1 MTKKHIDNLGIDT
14 SLLGYGCMRFPTKDG
29 NIDEVEAEKLL
40 DTAYNSGVNYFDTAY
55 PYHGGQ
61 SEPFVGK
68 ILDKYPRESYYLAT
82 KLPCWLVH
90 SLDDA
95 KKLFESQLERLHK
108 DYIDFYLLHALNK
121 QRFDEMVQF
130 GVIDYLEAEQAAG
143 RIKYLGFSFH
153 APYEVFEE
161 ILNFRK
167 WDFCQIQLNYMDTDE
182 QAGMKGYALSEKLG
196 VPLIIME
203 PVKGGSLATLP
214 EEITGELK
222 SLKPDASIASW
233 ALRWVGS
240 LPNVKVVLSGM
251 TTMDQLTDNLKT
263 FESFEPLNAEE
274 ENAVTALAKTIR
286 SRVFNGCTGCAYCVP
301 CPAGVKIPYN
311 FKIWNEYGMYRNK
324 GSVSW
329 TWKNDIDDAS
339 KAKNCIKCGKC
350 EEVCPQSIHIR
361 DDLETLQKTL
371 DELCY

>member
-1 MTKKHIDNLGIDT
+1 
-14 SLLGYGCMRFPTKDG
+14 
-29 NIDEVEAEKLL
+29 
-40 DTAYNSGVNYFDTAY
+40 
-55 PYHGGQ
+55 
-61 SEPFVGK
+61 
-68 ILDKYPRESYYLAT
+68 
-82 KLPCWLVH
+82 
-90 SLDDA
+90 
-95 KKLFESQLERLHK
+95 
-108 DYIDFYLLHALNK
+108 
-121 QRFDEMVQF
+121 
-130 GVIDYLEAEQAAG
+130 
-143 RIKYLGFSFH
+143 
-153 APYEVFEE
+153 
-161 ILNFRK
+161 
-167 WDFCQIQLNYMDTDE
+167 
-182 QAGMKGYALSEKLG
+182 MKGYALSEKLG

-251 TTMDQLTDNLKT
+251 TTMEQLTDNLKT